1 MSTRNLTIA
10 GFVVLAA
17 LALVLHVLG
26 RTQRLGLARPGVVVD
41 AVRST
46 VAGRLVLVVVWAWA
60 GWHLLAR

>member
-1 MSTRNLTIA
+1 MSTRSLTIA
-10 GFVVLAA
+10 GFLVLAA
-17 LALVLHVLG
+17 LSLALYFLA

-46 VAGRLVLVVVWAWA
+46 MAGRLVLVVVWAWA